1 MCSNCLLCIDESKCK
16 SFSGHSH
23 HFVKERQTL
32 RREVQ
37 KCMSTYTDG
46 LMAIQ
51 VKLRINKT
59 LQTSTQTIIERH
71 LQ

>member
-1 MCSNCLLCIDESKCK
+1 MCSNCLLCIDENKCK

-23 HFVKERQTL
+23 HFVKERQTP

-37 KCMSTYTDG
+37 KCMPTYIDE

-51 VKLRINKT
+51 VKLRISKT
-59 LQTSTQTIIERH
+59 LLTSTQTIIKK
-71 LQ
+71 